1 MANDDDEIRVVHV
14 SQRDQEGLRPQFRAT
29 AVKEAAEAVAAGDKR
44 FSFEFI
50 EHGTDTTIA
59 DTLAEY
65 AAEAGALYVA
75 MGADGVAAFAA
86 GKYVGLGSVSD
97 RLGKGARCS
106 AIVTQDSE
114 RLMGS
119 P

>member
-97 RLGKGARCS
+97 RLVKVARCS